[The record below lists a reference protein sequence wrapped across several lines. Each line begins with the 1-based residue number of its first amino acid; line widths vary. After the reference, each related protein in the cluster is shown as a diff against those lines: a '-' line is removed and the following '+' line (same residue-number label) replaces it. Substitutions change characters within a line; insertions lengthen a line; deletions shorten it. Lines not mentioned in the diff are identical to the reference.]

1 MLREVHYRIYLQV
14 SLQEMLA
21 LGHSVVY
28 LALSENSNHI
38 CGIKMCIDSP
48 DLRLVHGERC

>member
-1 MLREVHYRIYLQV
+1 MLREVHYRIYLQG
-14 SLQEMLA
+14 MLA

-28 LALSENSNHI
+28 LALSEN
-38 CGIKMCIDSP
+38 GIKMCIDSP